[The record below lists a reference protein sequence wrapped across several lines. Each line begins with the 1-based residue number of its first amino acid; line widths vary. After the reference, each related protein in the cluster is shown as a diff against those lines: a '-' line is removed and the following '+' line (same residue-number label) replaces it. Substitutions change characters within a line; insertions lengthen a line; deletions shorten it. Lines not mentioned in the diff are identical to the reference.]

1 MSDGYFVLP
10 CRLILPTEQR
20 ERLERLCRGRQ
31 QEISDVVS
39 EIISAYIEELPDDQ
53 LADPRPEVQGP
64 SVAEQIRQ
72 HERELR
78 RLRMRQTQLG
88 PAAPAWL
95 ANYVVDIE
103 RELELLRD
111 PQAGAA

>member
-1 MSDGYFVLP
+1 
-10 CRLILPTEQR
+10 LILPADQR
-20 ERLERLCRGRQ
+20 DRLERLCRGRQ

-39 EIISAYIEELPDDQ
+39 EIVSAYIEDLPDDQ

-88 PAAPAWL
+88 SSAPAWL
-95 ANYVVDIE
+95 ANYVIDIE
-103 RELELLRD
+103 RELELLRNS
-111 PQAGAA
+111 PAGEA

>member
-10 CRLILPTEQR
+10 MRLILPAEQR

-39 EIISAYIEELPDDQ
+39 EIVSAYIEELPDDQ

-88 PAAPAWL
+88 AAAPAWL
-95 ANYVVDIE
+95 ANYVADIE
-103 RELELLRD
+103 RELEILRD
-111 PQAGAA
+111 PLGGEA